1 MFWKRRNSSSG
12 VSVSGTHQQIP
23 RWMENSCRI
32 YSICAQKS
40 NRVHSSPVLHA
51 KEWCTWP
58 SREATARGARCR
70 ATHGWEWKK
79 AEIFRAHY
87 LERYTGEANTELQP
101 TIAGMMQNYNKKF
114 SKMRI
119 SNVCKLAGVEIYWLP
134 SVKGF
139 DCENGQLCTCN
150 MSTLEQCSNKLYKME
165 QLLPTEMEKSYP
177 EQLEKILSTG
187 VAAAVTKL
195 NGRKGG
201 WLSQTTQSAFPG
213 LWGVNLGIL
222 QK

>member
-1 MFWKRRNSSSG
+1 M
-12 VSVSGTHQQIP
+12 
-23 RWMENSCRI
+23 
-32 YSICAQKS
+32 
-40 NRVHSSPVLHA
+40 
-51 KEWCTWP
+51 
-58 SREATARGARCR
+58 
-70 ATHGWEWKK
+70 
-79 AEIFRAHY
+79 
-87 LERYTGEANTELQP
+87 QP

-119 SNVCKLAGVEIYWLP
+119 SNVCKLAGVEIYRLP

-150 MSTLEQCSNKLYKME
+150 MSTLEQCSNKLCKME

-195 NGRKGG
+195 EGGKGG
-201 WLSQTTQSAFPG
+201 
-213 LWGVNLGIL
+213 
-222 QK
+222 